1 MWPPIDSCIALHTST
16 HAGGLLNAPRE
27 GQGAGQVVMAGP
39 DAYGL
44 PPRKQP
50 GSILRTQVAEC
61 CIAALVDPAASGKVV
76 EIIAEQ
82 SSAAQAPYTELF
94 ASV

>member
-1 MWPPIDSCIALHTST
+1 M
-16 HAGGLLNAPRE
+16 G
-27 GQGAGQVVMAGP
+27 GP

-50 GSILRTQVAEC
+50 GSILRSQVAEC
-61 CIAALVDPAASGKVV
+61 CIAALVEPAASGKVV
-76 EIIAEQ
+76 EVIAEQ
-82 SSAAQAPYTELF
+82 GSAGQRPYTELF